1 MTRST
6 PSEAIGA
13 SDALF
18 AGVVG
23 QERAVAQLRA
33 AARQPVHAYMLIAP
47 PGTGARILARAFAA
61 AVLCPRGGCAG
72 CDVCRRVL
80 AGVHPDLVEVER
92 TGAALTVQ
100 DAHDIVRVAHRRP
113 LEATRQVLVV
123 GDIDLARLAAP
134 VLLKTLEEPP
144 GPTVFVLLAESVPPE
159 LVTVASRCV
168 QVRLDAVADATV
180 RAWLVGRGVAA
191 DLADDLA
198 VAAAGNLER
207 AELLADDAEF
217 AARRALWQSVPGRLD
232 GTGASAAALA
242 AELVAACERAV
253 EPVRV
258 RHQREIEQAVAEA
271 EALGQ
276 RNPPGR
282 KEMEDRQRREERRW
296 RIDALRGGLAA
307 LAASYRD
314 RLLVETRSAGG
325 ARHGE
330 RVSALV
336 AAVADIDHATAEL
349 VRNPNET
356 LLVEALL
363 VRLSAAAR

>member
-207 AELLADDAEF
+207 AELLADDAE
-217 AARRALWQSVPGRLD
+217 
-232 GTGASAAALA
+232 
-242 AELVAACERAV
+242 LVAACERAV